1 VSEKLLTFGKGMES
15 DYIDD
20 KVPGTSYVV
29 DESHIG
35 DNDPNLQKSGNIIL
49 HPQPSNDPNDPLNW
63 TKLRKEYHYAL
74 VWIWAF
80 ILAVSVN
87 WVGPVYSVMAETY
100 NATLNQMNISSALCY
115 LFLGVGCVLLQPLAM
130 KYGRRPIYLF
140 GTVLNIVGNTILGKL
155 NTLGTLYT
163 SNVLCGIAAAPVDSL
178 VQISITD
185 IFFLHEHGRRLSIY
199 LFALYAGSYLG
210 PIAAGYIYD
219 GQGDWKWIAWWLVI
233 ISGGLIILQLFTMDE
248 TLYKRKTNTN
258 TSLIQVEADF
268 NNNGVDPAKSGS
280 AVNQVESDNEED
292 TPPPP
297 LKTYKQRMKLHSKEH
312 GISFPLYRVFWMPFP
327 TLRYP
332 AVAWCAVVYG
342 VQICWL
348 SLLSITQAQFFEE
361 PPYNFSAE
369 TAGLTNLASFIGGFI
384 GMVYGSYS
392 DRFQIWMTKR
402 NKGIFE
408 PEFRLWTLVL
418 AGIINSG
425 GLLMY
430 GLGVHF
436 EQHWMLPVMGV
447 AFISVGISASGAIAM
462 TYAVDCYPAQT
473 GSTMVIILFIRNLL
487 GTLFTFVF
495 QYWLDGLGTEVT
507 SIMLA
512 VICFV
517 ANMSFLPFIKW
528 GKTWRRYTANWYYSS
543 IEKDSEF

>member
-1 VSEKLLTFGKGMES
+1 MVEGNS
-15 DYIDD
+15 YIDD
-20 KVPGTSYVV
+20 RVPGTSYVV
-29 DESHIG
+29 DQAHVG
-35 DNDPNLQKSGNIIL
+35 DNDPNLQKQGNIIL
-49 HPQPSNDPNDPLNW
+49 HPQPSDDPNDPLNW

-74 VWIWAF
+74 VWLWAF

-100 NATLNQMNISSALCY
+100 SATLNQMNISSALCY

-130 KYGRRPIYLF
+130 KFGRRPVYLF
-140 GTVLNIVGNTILGKL
+140 GTVLNIVGNIILGAL
-155 NTLGTLYT
+155 NNLGSLYA

-219 GQGDWKWIAWWLVI
+219 GQGDWKWCAWWLVI
-233 ISGGLIILQLFTMDE
+233 ISGGLIILQFLSMDE
-248 TLYKRKTNTN
+248 TLYKRKPNQHSS
-258 TSLIQVEADF
+258 SLLQTEAAVTQKNDASVQIHDVGDEEATF
-268 NNNGVDPAKSGS
+268 GGENNAS
-280 AVNQVESDNEED
+280 
-292 TPPPP
+292 PPPA
-297 LKTYKQRMKLHSKEH
+297 LKSYKERMKLMSREH
-312 GISFPLYRVFWMPFP
+312 GSAFPLYKLFWMPFP

-332 AVAWCAVVYG
+332 AVFWCSVVYG

-361 PPYNFSAE
+361 PPYNFSAN
-369 TAGLTNLASFIGGFI
+369 TAGLTNLASLIGGFF
-384 GMVYGSYS
+384 GMVYGSLS
-392 DRFQIWMTKR
+392 DKFQIWMTRR
-402 NKGIFE
+402 NSGIFE
-408 PEFRLWTLVL
+408 PEFRLWTMVI
-418 AGIINSG
+418 AGIINTG

-430 GLGVHF
+430 GLGVQYHV
-436 EQHWMLPVMGV
+436 HWMLPVMGV
-447 AFISVGISASGAIAM
+447 AFISFGISAAGAIAI
-462 TYAVDCYPAQT
+462 TYAVDSYPGQT
-473 GSTMVIILFIRNLL
+473 GNTMVIILFIRNLL

-495 QYWLDGLGTEVT
+495 QYWLDGMGTQNT
-507 SIMLA
+507 SIFLA

-528 GKTWRRYTANWYYSS
+528 GKTWRRYTASWYYSS
-543 IEKDSEF
+543 IDKNGEF